1 VHRNFSADD
10 RDPVARKEKGVKQR
24 VSRAALG
31 LLAAFAAVSFVA
43 AADQEPVAGG
53 YCPVAYVKM
62 HKAVKGDPQHRS
74 QKDGRVYHFANAQA
88 KQMFDAEPAKYR
100 IAYDGWCAT
109 GVAMGKK
116 IASNPEL
123 FTEKD
128 GVTYL
133 FSSEQAKAMFDKD
146 ASATIARADTGW
158 SKIGK

>member
-1 VHRNFSADD
+1 MKN
-10 RDPVARKEKGVKQR
+10 
-24 VSRAALG
+24 VSKVLALGLVAALG
-31 LLAAFAAVSFVA
+31 AVSLLVA
-43 AADQEPVAGG
+43 GEKDLVAGG

-62 HKAVKGDPQHRS
+62 HKAVKGDAQYS
-74 QKDGRVYHFANAQA
+74 SEKDGHVYQFTSAMA
-88 KQMFDAEPAKYR
+88 KQLFDAEPAKYQ

-123 FTEKD
+123 FSERD

-146 ASATIARADTGW
+146 PAMTVAKADAGW
-158 SKIGK
+158 SKIK

>member
-1 VHRNFSADD
+1 VTVWTVDTS
-10 RDPVARKEKGVKQR
+10 KEMIAMKNVLKILGL
-24 VSRAALG
+24 SLAAALG
-31 LLAAFAAVSFVA
+31 AVSLLAAGEK
-43 AADQEPVAGG
+43 QLIAGG

-62 HKAVKGDPQHRS
+62 HKAVKGSAEYRTE
-74 QKDGRVYHFANAQA
+74 KDGREYHFANAMA
-88 KQMFDAEPAKYR
+88 KQLFDAEPAKYR

-123 FTEKD
+123 FSERD

-146 ASATIARADTGW
+146 PAMTIAKADAGW
-158 SKIGK
+158 AKIQ

>member
-1 VHRNFSADD
+1 MKN
-10 RDPVARKEKGVKQR
+10 
-24 VSRAALG
+24 VSKVLALGLVAALG
-31 LLAAFAAVSFVA
+31 AVSLLVA
-43 AADQEPVAGG
+43 GEKDLVAGG

-62 HKAVKGDPQHRS
+62 HKAVKGSPEYS
-74 QKDGRVYHFANAQA
+74 SEKDGHVYQFTSAMA
-88 KQMFDAEPAKYR
+88 KQLFDAEPAKYQ

-123 FTEKD
+123 FSERD

-146 ASATIARADTGW
+146 PAMTVAKADAGW
-158 SKIGK
+158 SKIK